1 MGQYKYKSNK
11 SARKLLAKR
20 AIIKATRVGSN
31 ASKKEKKSNKTITN
45 LKIKIMLADANRILS
60 RIKKPC

>member
-1 MGQYKYKSNK
+1 MSQYKYKSNK

-20 AIIKATRVGSN
+20 AVIKATRVGSN

-45 LKIKIMLADANRILS
+45 LKIKTMLTKVNRIL
-60 RIKKPC
+60 I

>member
-20 AIIKATRVGSN
+20 AVIKATRVGSN
-31 ASKKEKKSNKTITN
+31 ASKKEKKSNKKITN
-45 LKIKIMLADANRILS
+45 LKIKTMLTKVNRIL
-60 RIKKPC
+60 I